1 MKLID
6 AAVNSAVTDAAQG
19 KFDATPYVGT
29 LENGGVG
36 IAPYHDL
43 DSQVPADLKAEV
55 DQLKADI
62 ISGKIKVESR
72 VLAQVVIPYDRAGRR
87 ATPGPARSRPGPC
100 WS

>member
-6 AAVNSAVTDAAQG
+6 AAVNSAVTDAAQD

-29 LENGGVG
+29 LENDGVG

-62 ISGKIKVESR
+62 ISGKIKVESGGS
-72 VLAQVVIPYDRAGRR
+72 PK
-87 ATPGPARSRPGPC
+87 
-100 WS
+100 